1 MRAGARCASASR
13 KRLVH
18 FLRPLP
24 RSKPSL
30 FHICGARWRTH
41 DHTGATA
48 RSCQEKRPGRSCPFR
63 CACRHMERK
72 VRAPHVSNRHS
83 FSGSKDVFYGSR
95 AIDPP
100 HCLLLSVLAAELL
113 GVARRACCV
122 GRSVQGA
129 LRRRRCCAAG
139 MRLRRANSRIAQTTA
154 PFPAFLHTHR
164 TYAITSDPAHE
175 NLQALPRGSNR
186 GPALIRTCAKRNLN
200 ICTRWRYKL
209 NLLRRR
215 VILNVLFQAIA

>member
-48 RSCQEKRPGRSCPFR
+48 RSCQEKRPGRSCAFR

-154 PFPAFLHTHR
+154 PFLWFLGAGSLNAMSGHCGGEIQPVRRGRPYAPFWPAEPSRRLGAFDC
-164 TYAITSDPAHE
+164 A
-175 NLQALPRGSNR
+175 
-186 GPALIRTCAKRNLN
+186 GPPDS
-200 ICTRWRYKL
+200 
-209 NLLRRR
+209 LR
-215 VILNVLFQAIA
+215 FD